1 MAPARPK
8 VNFTPE
14 AWVKIGDLIEHPKNP
29 RIDLRADK
37 ARFKSLKESILEGV
51 FEPIKVSKTT
61 GYCLA
66 GNQRLKA
73 FQELGYTEVPVM
85 YNECA
90 DEKEEVRII
99 IKDNNEWGAYD
110 FNELASLIEALDLP
124 SDGLGFSKA
133 ELEELELFAAGE
145 GEFGEEFRLPSGD
158 KAPFQQMT
166 FILAAEQAKALKVAL
181 DSIKRQDEFNFMET
195 YGNENSNGNA
205 LFLMLTQWDT
215 QRK

>member
-1 MAPARPK
+1 MK
-8 VNFTPE
+8 E
-14 AWVKIGDLIEHPKNP
+14 AERLRLQITIE
-29 RIDLRADK
+29 K
-37 ARFKSLKESILEGV
+37 AMDMLEKFAQSNGLELEGLV
-51 FEPIKVSKTT
+51 
-61 GYCLA
+61 
-66 GNQRLKA
+66 A
-73 FQELGYTEVPVM
+73 FTFP
-85 YNECA
+85 

-181 DSIKRQDEFNFMET
+181 GAIKKQEEFTFMET
-195 YGNENSNGNA
+195 HGNENSNGNA